1 MSYIDLLYVHFWD
14 MATST
19 EEMMLSLNRLVT
31 AGKALYL
38 GISDTPTWF
47 VVMCDDYAR
56 QHGLRPFSVYQGR
69 WSAAERDFERD
80 IIPMCI
86 DQGMAPVPRGAL
98 GGGRFKLKS
107 QPQQDGDG
115 RKLTP
120 STARRAGWRTS
131 CTRRPIYVFPV
142 CGGRK
147 IEHLRENI
155 ASLGPSAEPVR
166 HG

>member
-1 MSYIDLLYVHFWD
+1 MAERHLMQSNFGGSGSKSLYISIEASLKKLRMSYIDLLYVHFWD

-120 STARRAGWRTS
+120 STARRAGWPR
-131 CTRRPIYVFPV
+131 C
-142 CGGRK
+142 
-147 IEHLRENI
+147 
-155 ASLGPSAEPVR
+155 
-166 HG
+166 